1 MFPSQVCS
9 SVFNS
14 WDQFKDHLVIH
25 TGDKPNH
32 CTMCDM
38 WFTNPKDLKS
48 HLKLVHSAEDGK
60 SAEEVV
66 IADPADAAAAALT
79 IATQSIEGDGT
90 VLLDD
95 GIHVEHV
102 TVEPVDMM
110 EMGETTTVVVED
122 GGVAEMCEEDVER
135 LKQAGVQIQVVHVTT
150 NDGEEQQ
157 VVNSQ
162 VEVGMEDVMVKVDE
176 AEQTVGL

>member
-48 HLKLVHSAEDGK
+48 HLKVVHAAEDGK
-60 SAEEVV
+60 PTEDAV
-66 IADPADAAAAALT
+66 IADTAAAALA

-102 TVEPVDMM
+102 TVGPVDMM

-162 VEVGMEDVMVKVDE
+162 VEVAMEEVMVKVDE
-176 AEQTVGL
+176 AEQAVVI

>member
-1 MFPSQVCS
+1 
-9 SVFNS
+9 
-14 WDQFKDHLVIH
+14 
-25 TGDKPNH
+25 
-32 CTMCDM
+32 MCDM

-48 HLKLVHSAEDGK
+48 HLKLIHSTEDNKSAEDI
-60 SAEEVV
+60 V
-66 IADPADAAAAALT
+66 IADPAAAAALT
-79 IATQSIEGDGT
+79 IATQSIEGGGA
-90 VLLDD
+90 VLLED

-102 TVEPVDMM
+102 TVEPLDMM

-162 VEVGMEDVMVKVDE
+162 VEVAMEDVIVKREE
-176 AEQTVGL
+176 AEQAAAI

>member
-48 HLKLVHSAEDGK
+48 HLRLVHSSEDNK
-60 SAEEVV
+60 LPEDVV
-66 IADPADAAAAALT
+66 IADSAAAALT
-79 IATQSIEGDGT
+79 IATQSIEGGGT

-102 TVEPVDMM
+102 TVEPVDMI

-135 LKQAGVQIQVVHVTT
+135 LKQAGVEIQVVHVTT
-150 NDGEEQQ
+150 NDEEDQQ
-157 VVNSQ
+157 VVNTQ
-162 VEVGMEDVMVKVDE
+162 VEVGMENVMVKVDE
-176 AEQTVGL
+176 AEQAVVI

>member
-48 HLKLVHSAEDGK
+48 HLKVVHSTEDSKSAED
-60 SAEEVV
+60 VV
-66 IADPADAAAAALT
+66 IADAAAAALT
-79 IATQSIEGDGT
+79 IAAQSIEGDGT

-176 AEQTVGL
+176 AEAAVVI

>member
-48 HLKLVHSAEDGK
+48 HLKVVHSAEDGK
-60 SAEEVV
+60 PAEDAV
-66 IADPADAAAAALT
+66 IADAAAAALA

-102 TVEPVDMM
+102 TVGPVDMM

-162 VEVGMEDVMVKVDE
+162 VEVAMEEVMVKVDE
-176 AEQTVGL
+176 AEQAVVI